1 MRQFR
6 YNYANYSL
14 NDREPKLL
22 TSDGCCADS
31 VHNDGERHI
40 PYLMI
45 FPDSTINKMRAW
57 ASFQLDNG
65 MIQEQL
71 RCGCQSLPILP
82 IVSDFHL

>member
-1 MRQFR
+1 MV
-6 YNYANYSL
+6 
-14 NDREPKLL
+14 EPKLL